1 MLTLILKTTNGC
13 NLDCRYCSLGK
24 QTEYTVISTEMLV
37 STLEFVYK
45 MGEKELV
52 LILHGGEPTLVDMEI
67 YRRGITAVREKFTDF
82 DISVSMQT
90 NGYHLTADILE
101 FCKDFQ
107 VSVGI
112 SIDGSD
118 ISHDKQRLT
127 KSQHGSYQQVQ
138 ANILKYQQA
147 DIPISCLMVLTK
159 NSLSEDFSYLSFF
172 HNHQINLK
180 INPLLPY
187 GKVEDNQHLSLDS
200 GDYSAYLIRLFEYA
214 VKHGIDISVSPLTQ
228 IVEGILSGTPIRG
241 CTFRENCH
249 QDFLCV
255 DYFGDI
261 YPCGKFSD
269 MHKEKLGNV
278 KDCNYNIMSHPQ
290 LKELLAERSTHL
302 PNTCK
307 NCKFL
312 SYCNGGCSA
321 ERAINQQETLM
332 NCSDYQSLFHYFTSH
347 GLQIIKAQLLAY
359 KVKLL
364 EEE

>member
-24 QTEYTVISTEMLV
+24 QTKYTIISTEMLV
-37 STLEFVYK
+37 ETLEFVYK

-52 LILHGGEPTLVDMEI
+52 LILHGGEPTLVNMAV
-67 YRRGITAVREKFTDF
+67 YRQGITAVREKFSDF
-82 DISVSMQT
+82 NISVSMQT
-90 NGYHLTADILE
+90 NGYHLTEDILE
-101 FCKDFQ
+101 FCKEYQ

-112 SIDGSD
+112 SIDGSE
-118 ISHDKQRLT
+118 IAHDKQRLT
-127 KSQHGSYQQVQ
+127 IAQLGSYQQVQ
-138 ANILKYQQA
+138 RNILKYQDA

-172 HNHQINLK
+172 QKHHINLK

-187 GKVEDNQHLSLDS
+187 GKVEENQHLSLDS
-200 GDYSAYLIRLFEYA
+200 GDYSSYLIRLFEYA
-214 VKHGIDISVSPLTQ
+214 VKHDIDISVSPIKQ
-228 IVEGILSGTPIRG
+228 IVVGILTGSPPRS

-249 QDFLCV
+249 QDFLCI

-278 KDCNYNIMSHPQ
+278 KDCNYDIMSHPQ
-290 LKELLAERSTHL
+290 LRELLAERSHHL
-302 PNTCK
+302 PSTCT

-312 SYCNGGCSA
+312 PYCHGGCSA
-321 ERAINQQETLM
+321 ERAINQQETPI
-332 NCSDYQSLFHYFTSH
+332 NCGDYQVLFRYFTSH
-347 GLQIIKAQLLAY
+347 GLKIIKEQLLAY
-359 KVKLL
+359 KDKLL